1 MKEKEVWKDIPG
13 YPDYQ
18 ISSLGGVKSLQH
30 TVFHSPSR
38 RFPNGRQVTY
48 KEKILVPAIE
58 GGGYYFVVLYKDKV
72 KRSYRIHRLVAQMF
86 LNNPN
91 NYDQVN
97 HKDEDK
103 LNNCVDNLEWCDAK
117 YNVNYGTGKY
127 RKTLSRRIPVL
138 QFTLDGVFIRE
149 HDSATEAAYSLGL
162 KQFYARDILRA
173 CSGRYK
179 TVKNF
184 IWKFKNNN

>member
-1 MKEKEVWKDIPG
+1 
-13 YPDYQ
+13 
-18 ISSLGGVKSLQH
+18 
-30 TVFHSPSR
+30 
-38 RFPNGRQVTY
+38 
-48 KEKILVPAIE
+48 
-58 GGGYYFVVLYKDKV
+58 
-72 KRSYRIHRLVAQMF
+72 MF